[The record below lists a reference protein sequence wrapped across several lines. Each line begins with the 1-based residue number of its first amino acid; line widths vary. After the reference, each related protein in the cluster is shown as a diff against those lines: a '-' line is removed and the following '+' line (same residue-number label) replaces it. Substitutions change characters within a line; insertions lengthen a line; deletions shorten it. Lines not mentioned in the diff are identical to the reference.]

1 MMEENADH
9 IEAQWWAATNA
20 GNKAIDQGDERAAQ
34 HYYEAALATSERL
47 FEAAWTEDSAC
58 LLAPMTCNIAAHN
71 LAELNRRN
79 GNDEA
84 AAHALKKGVT
94 TLLTN
99 AENPA
104 TPLALRVNCGRH
116 LPRAIA
122 YFDQLCPEAS
132 DRADVHTLIARTRIV
147 RRQIR
152 KWAYRWNRPSQ
163 DTDMQTV
170 H

>member
-1 MMEENADH
+1 MEENADR
-9 IEAQWWAATNA
+9 IEAQWWAATTA
-20 GNKAIDQGDERAAQ
+20 GNKALDQNDERAAR
-34 HYYEAALATSERL
+34 HFYETALATSERL
-47 FEAAWTEDSAC
+47 FEAAMKEASAC
-58 LLAPMTCNIAAHN
+58 LLAPMTYNIAAHN
-71 LAELNRRN
+71 LAELDRRN
-79 GNDEA
+79 GNNEA

-104 TPLALRVNCGRH
+104 TPLALRVSCGRH

-122 YFDQLCPEAS
+122 YFDQLCPEAN
-132 DRADVHTLIARTRIV
+132 DRADIHALIARTRIV
-147 RRQIR
+147 RSRIR
-152 KWAYRWNRPSQ
+152 RWAYRWDSPSQ